1 MAVSVGSVSFGKADF
16 RDLESISRVQAGN
29 YMFEFNNRKT
39 KKRCEICS
47 KFTIKTVDIFVS
59 LLLTLHIFYTFLVFL
74 LLSLSRQIF
83 FRVAMKLFC
92 FL

>member
-29 YMFEFNNRKT
+29 YMFEFNDRKT

-47 KFTIKTVDIFVS
+47 K
-59 LLLTLHIFYTFLVFL
+59 
-74 LLSLSRQIF
+74 
-83 FRVAMKLFC
+83 
-92 FL
+92 